1 MEELIAEFLDRY
13 TDRVLKG
20 DEEGAKEMTNL
31 SPGELGDVKELA
43 QLVKELSLIYRLTK
57 PSPRLQE
64 KVLTLLKPKPSL
76 FQTFTHWALRHK
88 RELAI
93 SATVLSSACSL
104 AGLMAYLIKFRK
116 AAA

>member
-1 MEELIAEFLDRY
+1 MEELVAEFLDRY
-13 TDRVLKG
+13 TKEVLEG
-20 DEEGAKEMTNL
+20 DERKAREMVNL
-31 SPGELGDVKELA
+31 FPSELGDVKELA
-43 QLVKELSLIYRLTK
+43 QLVKELSLIYRLMK

-64 KVLTLLKPKPSL
+64 KLFSFIKPKPSL
-76 FQTFTHWALRHK
+76 FQSFAYWASRHK

-93 SATVLSSACSL
+93 GATLVGSACSL